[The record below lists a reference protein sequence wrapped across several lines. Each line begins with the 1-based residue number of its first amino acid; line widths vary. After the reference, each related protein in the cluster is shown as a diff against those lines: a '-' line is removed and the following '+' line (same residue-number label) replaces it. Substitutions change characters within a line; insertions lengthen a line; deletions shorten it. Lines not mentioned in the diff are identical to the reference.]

1 MTAPPLFSVEPALRV
16 HALMH
21 MHDQCRHGP
30 ARPGWT
36 GSSVDQWQHGANVQ
50 SLLTTYCTPY
60 TSAVPALPRTVQVGV
75 GTVGRNVFLRRG
87 GPRDCFATG
96 PRAGRVNSE

>member
-1 MTAPPLFSVEPALRV
+1 MMTAPPLFSVEPVLCV

-30 ARPGWT
+30 ARPGRT

-50 SLLTTYCTPY
+50 SLLTTYSVYFCSAGSAAHCAGGGFALWAERDSVVPVAHGLFRHR
-60 TSAVPALPRTVQVGV
+60 TSP
-75 GTVGRNVFLRRG
+75 NKS
-87 GPRDCFATG
+87 
-96 PRAGRVNSE
+96 RAG